1 MHTNARVLAM
11 QDKLGVSRVMY
22 QDAFNL
28 TLPLVEAVGG
38 DCGHFSTPNVQM
50 ALVQQWLNL
59 VCTAR

>member
-1 MHTNARVLAM
+1 M

-28 TLPLVEAVGG
+28 TLPLVEAGGG
-38 DCGHFSTPNVQM
+38 DCGHFNTPNVQM

-59 VCTAR
+59 VCSAR